1 MNIQSDIKKQ
11 CRKIGRDAAHRGR
24 SLDLALSVA
33 ITATHRAWIRQGYD
47 TYQARHS
54 DRRAA

>member
-1 MNIQSDIKKQ
+1 MNTDIKKT

-24 SLDLALSVA
+24 ALDVVLTIAVNA
-33 ITATHRAWIRQGYD
+33 QHRAWIRQGFD

-54 DRRAA
+54 DRRVS